1 MCINICLDVDDQIGG
16 QVKWWKVEWDKE
28 QYAVQ

>member
-1 MCINICLDVDDQIGG
+1 MCICLDVDDWIGG
-16 QVKWWKVEWDKE
+16 KVKWWKVEWDKE